1 MATPSTL
8 SDSGAGVGAPTP
20 VVARTSARWPAA
32 VAGVLAGALT
42 IAVAE
47 LIAVLLVRSGRAG
60 GTPSPVV
67 AVGGAFVDRTP
78 AWLKDFAVATF
89 GTADKAVLLSG
100 IFVVLVVAAA
110 AAGVLAARRRTLG
123 LLVVAALG
131 AIATAAVLSRPGAQ
145 PIDVLPTV
153 AGALVGMRS
162 LSALTT
168 RLGEATLRGLAV
180 DRRSFLQL
188 AVGTGV
194 TAAVG
199 GGLSQLIGSSSRAAT
214 ASRAAVALPPA
225 VADAGPLAAG
235 QVAAQG
241 AAGLASAAELA
252 DVPKLSPLITP
263 VADFYRIDTAL
274 AVPQVASGDWR
285 LRIHGMVER
294 EVEISFAELLALP
307 LVDRMVTLSCVSNE
321 VGGDLVGNQVWRG
334 HPLRDLLATAR
345 PAADADMVLS
355 TSADGWTA
363 GTPLDALTDPR
374 RDALLAVGMDGQP
387 LPLEHG
393 FPVRMVV
400 PGLYGYVSAT
410 KWVVDLEVTRFDRAE
425 GYWTPRG
432 WSARGPIKTQS
443 RIDVPRDTD
452 QVPAGRIAVAGVAW
466 APHRGISAVEVR
478 VDDGPWQAASLGAGG
493 SRDTWRQWLWRWDAA
508 PGAHVLQVRA
518 TDGAGDSQ
526 TPDLAEP
533 APDGATGWHTVEVT
547 IT

>member
-110 AAGVLAARRRTLG
+110 AAGVLAVRRRTLG

-131 AIATAAVLSRPGAQ
+131 AVATAAVLSRPGAQ
-145 PIDVLPTV
+145 AIDVLPTV
-153 AGALVGMRS
+153 VGAFAGMRS

-168 RLGEATLRGLAV
+168 RLAEATSRGLAL

-188 AVGTGV
+188 AAGTAV

-235 QVAAQG
+235 QVAAKG
-241 AAGLASAAELA
+241 TAGLASAAELA

-321 VGGDLVGNQVWRG
+321 VGGDLVGNARWQGV
-334 HPLRDLLATAR
+334 PLHALLERAGLQEGATQLIGR
-345 PAADADMVLS
+345 SV
-355 TSADGWTA
+355 DGFTA
-363 GTPLDALTDPR
+363 GFPTETALTVEN
-374 RDALLAVGMDGQP
+374 AMVAVGMNGEP
-387 LPLEHG
+387 LPTDHG
-393 FPVRMVV
+393 FPARIVV
-400 PGLYGYVSAT
+400 PGLFGYVSAT
-410 KWVVDLEVTRFDRAE
+410 KWL
-425 GYWTPRG
+425 
-432 WSARGPIKTQS
+432 S
-443 RIDVPRDTD
+443 
-452 QVPAGRIAVAGVAW
+452 
-466 APHRGISAVEVR
+466 
-478 VDDGPWQAASLGAGG
+478 
-493 SRDTWRQWLWRWDAA
+493 
-508 PGAHVLQVRA
+508 
-518 TDGAGDSQ
+518 
-526 TPDLAEP
+526 
-533 APDGATGWHTVEVT
+533 
-547 IT
+547 